1 MHTLL
6 KKEATL
12 KKVSFVN
19 PNFQQGP
26 KEYNA
31 YYLPYSPG
39 IIWSYVNQF
48 DSINQHYQLGEFV
61 WRRDPIED
69 AVELLSDSDI
79 VGFSIYIWNRSYSHV
94 LGRELKAKNPDC
106 FIIIGGPEPPV
117 TDPDFF
123 EKFPYVDIA
132 VVQEGEK
139 ATKAILEELNKDFP
153 DFLKI
158 PGLLVNVDG
167 RTVKTAEPERINEL
181 DEIPSPYLT
190 NVFKSLM
197 EKHPEIRWNVTLETN
212 RGCPYQC
219 TFCDWGSLTYNKV
232 KQFNLHRV
240 FEELEWVGKNGCDFI
255 SLADA
260 NFGMFPVRD
269 MMIAEK
275 LIEVQKIYNNPK
287 AYTIAWAKN
296 QKQEVVDIVRKLIYE
311 GGSKMGLNLSVQSMD
326 DEVLDIIKRK
336 NLEINKIDEVF
347 KLCEEFNIPLYTELI
362 LGLPG
367 ETLRSWKNN
376 FYKLYETGNHTGITV
391 YQAQLLENA
400 EMNLSQKKMFKLEG
414 RVVYDYLV
422 GTYNEHEV
430 KEGIEV
436 IISTRDLPREKM
448 IEAQVFSWF
457 QNTFH
462 INGITNYISRLLN
475 KLAGVKYEEFYDKL
489 FEFVK
494 QDPWLKS
501 EIDRIET
508 HYFNWAEYG
517 KIDHEPIQGLEIHG
531 WNLIHSSVINLHSE
545 HKHEHIFDLV
555 ERFIK
560 ENYPIDKFI
569 FEELML
575 FQRNFLINYTH
586 IDQYPKVLD
595 FKYDIPGYL
604 QNMCD
609 LSTPTRY
616 EFDFPEDKDQS
627 LQRFCEQIFFARRR
641 NFGKAWLT
649 KRDN

>member
-1 MHTLL
+1 MQSLSE
-6 KKEATL
+6 KEVTL

-48 DSINQHYQLGEFV
+48 DSINQHYKLGEFV
-61 WRRDPIED
+61 WRRDPIEE

-106 FIIIGGPEPPV
+106 FIIVGGPEPPV

-139 ATKAILEELNKDFP
+139 ATRAILEELKKDNP
-153 DFLKI
+153 DFLSI

-167 RTVKTAEPERINEL
+167 KTVKTAEPERINEL

-190 NVFKSLM
+190 DVFKPLM

-240 FEELEWVGKNGCDFI
+240 FQELEWVGKNGCDFI

-260 NFGMFPVRD
+260 NFGMFPDRD

-275 LIEVQKIYNNPK
+275 LIEVQKTYNNPK

-326 DEVLDIIKRK
+326 DGVLDIIKRK
-336 NLEINKIDEVF
+336 NLEINKIEEVF

-367 ETLRSWKNN
+367 ETLRSWNNN
-376 FYKLYETGNHTGITV
+376 FYKLYESGNHTGITV

-400 EMNLSQKKMFKLEG
+400 EMNLSQKKLFKLEG

-436 IISTRDLPREKM
+436 IISTRDLPRDKM
-448 IEAQVFSWF
+448 IEAQMFSWF

-462 INGITNYISRLLN
+462 INGITNYISRILN
-475 KLAGVKYEEFYDKL
+475 KLVGIEYEEFYNKL
-489 FEFVK
+489 FEFIK

-501 EIDRIET
+501 EIERIEK
-508 HYFNWAEYG
+508 HYFNWSEYG
-517 KIDHEPIQGLEIHG
+517 KIDHEPIQGMEIHG

-545 HKHEHIFDLV
+545 DKHDHIFNLV
-555 ERFIK
+555 ERFVK
-560 ENYPIDKFI
+560 ETHPLDDQLFD
-569 FEELML
+569 ELMT
-575 FQRNFLINYTH
+575 FQRNFLINYNH
-586 IDQYPKVLD
+586 IDQYPKVLN

-604 QNMCD
+604 QNMCE
-609 LSTPTRY
+609 LGTPVTY

-649 KRDN
+649 KHDR